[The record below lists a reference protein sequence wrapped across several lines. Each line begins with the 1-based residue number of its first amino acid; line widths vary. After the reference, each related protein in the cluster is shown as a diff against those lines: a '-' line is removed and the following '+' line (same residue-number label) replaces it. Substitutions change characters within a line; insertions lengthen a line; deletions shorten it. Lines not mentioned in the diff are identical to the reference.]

1 MTKQTSKGKVWGWI
15 AGVLLILLIA
25 GYAGWH
31 FLKKNLA
38 NPKNT
43 AAKAAITDQLKKLV
57 TEASDSLYHIEYD
70 RFEVNIDAGKGLITN
85 FKLLPDSAVY
95 QRLLAARKAPND
107 VIRVVTDSLIL
118 DQFGFAKTPEGRRFN
133 IASLTMKHPQ
143 IRIVNKRLSYND
155 TVNAEKAA
163 HPPALVKMMK
173 DFLKITS
180 IQKMNINNLNFT
192 FVNQNES
199 KEKITSLKHLNILMD
214 NFTCDKLAD
223 AKDTSK
229 KTLFAKVKLC
239 RISTPDS
246 LYRLNFRNI
255 YFSPE
260 QRNMLVKE
268 VSLVPRLEKVAFY
281 KAAKYDKDRIHLVY
295 NNMAMRNIDIKHF
308 LQRQEIHIGS
318 AIVGS
323 SWGEVFNNYNWPK
336 RTPPVRTRPFPHQML
351 QQLAFDITI
360 DTMKMHKGYFKYEI
374 AAKASEEKAT
384 LFMTQMEG
392 TFYNITNNTAVKRRN
407 PYTLASMRTKM
418 MGAGDTYVNYKF
430 NLASKNGAFSTTVK
444 MGPMDGTA
452 LNPLAKPLAMMAI
465 QSAQINKMLMHID
478 ATDRQAKGNIDF
490 YYKNMK
496 VALLKRDDKNDNL
509 KKRGLLSFFTNAFM
523 PNDNPKK
530 NGKFRKGPINVTR
543 GPRESFFGLLYKCS
557 MDGMSSAMMGFDQH
571 KQKPNENI
579 VIKALQ
585 KKNH

>member
-1 MTKQTSKGKVWGWI
+1 MTKQTSKGKVWGW
-15 AGVLLILLIA
+15 AGGILLVLLLA

-31 FLKKNLA
+31 FLKKNLS

-43 AAKAAITDQLKKLV
+43 AAKEAINDQLKKLV

-107 VIRVVTDSLIL
+107 VMRIVADSLIL
-118 DQFGFAKTPEGRRFN
+118 DRFGFAKTPQGRRFN
-133 IASLTMKHPQ
+133 IAGITIKHPQ

-173 DFLKITS
+173 GILKITS
-180 IQKMNINNLNFT
+180 IQKLDISNMNFT

-214 NFTCDKLAD
+214 GFTCDKLTD
-223 AKDTSK
+223 QKDTSK
-229 KTLFAKVKLC
+229 KTMFAKVQLC

-246 LYRLNFRNI
+246 LYRLNFKNI

-260 QRNMLVKE
+260 QKTMSVNE
-268 VSLVPRLEKVAFY
+268 VSLVPRLDKATFY
-281 KAAKYDKDRIHLVY
+281 KAAKFDKDRINLVY
-295 NNMAMRNIDIKHF
+295 NNMVMRNVDIKHF

-318 AIVGS
+318 ATIGS

-336 RTPPVRTRPFPHQML
+336 RTPPLRPEPYPHQKL

-360 DTMKMHKGYFKYEI
+360 DTMKMHKGYFKYVI
-374 AAKASEEKAT
+374 GAQKSEENAT
-384 LFMTQMEG
+384 LFLTNSESV
-392 TFYNITNNTAVKRRN
+392 FLNITNNTAVKKRN
-407 PYTLASMRTKM
+407 PYAFATVHAKM
-418 MGAGDTYVNYKF
+418 MGAGDTQVSYKF
-430 NLASKNGAFSTTVK
+430 NLASKNGAFSNTVQ
-444 MGPMDGTA
+444 MGAMDGTA

-465 QSAQINKMLMHID
+465 QSAKINKMLMHID
-478 ATDRQAKGNIDF
+478 ATNRGAKGNLDL
-490 YYKNMK
+490 YYTNMK
-496 VALLKRDDKNDNL
+496 VALLKRDDKNDDL
-509 KKRGLLSFFTNAFM
+509 KKRGLLSFLTNTFM

-557 MDGMSSAMMGFDQH
+557 MDGMSSAIMGFDQH

-579 VIKALQ
+579 VVKALQ